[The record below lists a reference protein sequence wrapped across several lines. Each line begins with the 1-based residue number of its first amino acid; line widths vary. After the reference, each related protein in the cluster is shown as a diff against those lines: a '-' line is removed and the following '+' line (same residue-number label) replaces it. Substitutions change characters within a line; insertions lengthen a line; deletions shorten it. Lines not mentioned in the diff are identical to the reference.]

1 MTEARHKR
9 FAIIMAGGRGERFW
23 PLSRESTPKQ
33 LIRLLG
39 DTSLLQETVRRI
51 KSVIPVENILVITN
65 ESQLKAVRR
74 QLAQLP
80 SANVIAEPCGRDT
93 CAAVALGAAI
103 VAHRCA
109 DGVMAVLP
117 ADHLIAQSRA
127 FQKVLRDTMKVAAHN
142 DVMVTIGIPAT
153 EPSTAYG
160 YIRFVEKKLQA
171 GEYDKV
177 ATSMHRVERFVEKP
191 NRSKAK
197 RFVQS
202 GHYYWNAGMFIW
214 SVNTIVHAMEKHQP
228 AMAKVMHEW
237 IDCAGNPRKL
247 KDHLLCAYPRIE
259 KTSIDFALMEK
270 ASNVIMAQG
279 AFGWDDLGSWTA
291 LTRHVPQDAHGN
303 AWLGQGVQ
311 IDSHQNIIFDGRH
324 PKLRTPLALVGV
336 KEMIVVLTDDVCL
349 LAEKSQD
356 QKIKAMVQTLARSS
370 STRHLVE

>member
-51 KSVIPVENILVITN
+51 QSVIPLENILVITN

-103 VAHRCA
+103 VAQRCA
-109 DGVMAVLP
+109 DGGMAVLP
-117 ADHLIAQSRA
+117 ADHVIAQPGA
-127 FQKVLRDTMKVAAHN
+127 FQKVLRDTMKVAAQN

-160 YIRFVEKKLQA
+160 YIRFVKKKLQA
-171 GEYDKV
+171 REYDKV

-197 RFVQS
+197 RFIQS

-214 SVNTIVHAMEKHQP
+214 SVNTIVHAMEKYLP

-237 IDCAGNPRKL
+237 IDCACNPRKL
-247 KDHLLCAYPRIE
+247 KDHLQNAYPRIE
-259 KTSIDFALMEK
+259 KISIDFALMEK

-291 LTRHVPQDAHGN
+291 LTRHVSQDAHGN